1 MRDPLRHSR
10 PRPEPGPHLLCDF
23 VVVGF
28 ATNIMRGG
36 EERETLLIERRGDYG
51 EGERAGYRGV
61 FE

>member
-28 ATNIMRGG
+28 DTVEHLVWNPH
-36 EERETLLIERRGDYG
+36 DD
-51 EGERAGYRGV
+51 
-61 FE
+61 